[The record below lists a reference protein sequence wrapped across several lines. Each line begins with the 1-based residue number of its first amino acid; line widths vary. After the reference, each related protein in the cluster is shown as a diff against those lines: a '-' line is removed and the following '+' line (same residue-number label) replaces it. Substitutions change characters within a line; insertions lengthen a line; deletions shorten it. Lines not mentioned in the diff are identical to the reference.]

1 MILILDDTSEH
12 DAHVSEKGNLI
23 ISRQLVTSTPTL
35 KVDTSLG
42 LRIQIGFTRIRI
54 QNERK
59 KNGAGSDPRKTS
71 RIRIYDVDRITES
84 NFQHEFNI

>member
-1 MILILDDTSEH
+1 MVLILDDTSEH

-42 LRIQIGFTRIRI
+42 LRIRIGFTRIRI
-54 QNERK
+54 QHERK
-59 KNGAGSDPRKTS
+59 KTEPDPTLEKHLGFGSMM
-71 RIRIYDVDRITES
+71 
-84 NFQHEFNI
+84 